1 MSITSHLDAAE
12 RRRTITALAQMRAQG
27 QSWDQISNVMGK
39 SGEVLARSLF
49 LDMVNG
55 LADQHPS
62 QFAKLGQQYGGDLDG
77 WLRDTAAL
85 IAQGVPNTPK
95 PVPLPLTTATL
106 EAVGQRMGQAMA
118 QRIDNPPPPS
128 PAPPDPTV
136 VMLRALRFI
145 VHDIHDQH
153 TPAAELG
160 FDWRNDTERK
170 RHESEVTEQARD
182 IMAELTTALEDV
194 EADV

>member
-1 MSITSHLDAAE
+1 MSITAHLVPAE
-12 RRRTITALAQMRAQG
+12 RRSTITTLAQMRAQG
-27 QSWDQISNVMGK
+27 KSWEEISNVMGK

-49 LDMVNG
+49 LDMLNS
-55 LADQHPS
+55 LAAQYPS
-62 QFAKLGQQYGGDLDG
+62 QFALLGQQYGGDLDA

-85 IAQGVPNTPK
+85 LALGPPSAPPPPPPSGTQ
-95 PVPLPLTTATL
+95 
-106 EAVGQRMGQAMA
+106 EALGRRMGQAMA
-118 QRIDNPPPPS
+118 QRIDNPPPPR

-153 TPAAELG
+153 TPTTELG

-170 RHESEVTEQARD
+170 RHEAEVTEQARD
-182 IMAELTTALEDV
+182 IMAELTTALED
-194 EADV
+194 EGADV

>member
-1 MSITSHLDAAE
+1 MSITAQLDAAE
-12 RRRTITALAQMRAQG
+12 RRRTITTLAQMRAQG
-27 QSWDQISNVMGK
+27 KSWEEISTAMGK

-62 QFAKLGQQYGGDLDG
+62 QFAKLGQQYGGDLDA

-95 PVPLPLTTATL
+95 PVPLPPTTATL

-118 QRIDNPPPPS
+118 QRIDNPPPLS

-136 VMLRALRFI
+136 VILRALRFI

-153 TPAAELG
+153 STPTDLG
-160 FDWRNDTERK
+160 FDWRDQAQQDAYEQRFA
-170 RHESEVTEQARD
+170 EQARD
-182 IMAELTTALEDV
+182 IMAELTTALEDAAAGV
-194 EADV
+194 

>member
-1 MSITSHLDAAE
+1 MSITAQLDAAE
-12 RRRTITALAQMRAQG
+12 RRTTITELARRRAQG
-27 QSWDQISNVMGK
+27 QSWEQISNVMGK
-39 SGEVLARSLF
+39 SAEVLARSLF

-85 IAQGVPNTPK
+85 IAQGPTVPK
-95 PVPLPLTTATL
+95 PVFTDIQGAI
-106 EAVGQRMGQAMA
+106 GQRMGQAMA

-136 VMLRALRFI
+136 VILRALRFI

-153 TPAAELG
+153 STATDLGIDSKDYTAASAAYDAG
-160 FDWRNDTERK
+160 
-170 RHESEVTEQARD
+170 VAEQARD
-182 IMAELTTALEDV
+182 IMAELTTALEDA

>member
-1 MSITSHLDAAE
+1 MSITAQLDAAE
-12 RRRTITALAQMRAQG
+12 RRSTITALAQMRAQG

-62 QFAKLGQQYGGDLDG
+62 QFAKLGQRYGGDLDG

-85 IAQGVPNTPK
+85 IAQGPPSAPQTP
-95 PVPLPLTTATL
+95 PPPPTGIQGAL
-106 EAVGQRMGQAMA
+106 GQRTGQAMA
-118 QRIDNPPPPS
+118 QRIDNPPPPN

-136 VMLRALRFI
+136 VILRALRFI

-153 TPAAELG
+153 TPTSELG
-160 FDWRNDTERK
+160 FDWRDDTERK

-182 IMAELTTALEDV
+182 IMAELTTALEDAGAGV
-194 EADV
+194 